1 MQFLRKSTAAQT
13 RTIGP
18 FVDDTDAKTAET
30 ALTIANTDIKLMANG
45 GSSANKNSGGA
56 THRANGH
63 YAITLDDTDTA
74 TVGELTVS
82 VSVAGALPVWAKF
95 YVLTEA
101 VFDAMF
107 GASAA
112 GPTAS
117 LGTNAPA
124 GWINAAAIAPS
135 ALNGKG
141 DWATAGDEMAL
152 TSAERST
159 LAGVIDSR
167 LLDDGD
173 ATDLIAGIV
182 ARLGTVDIDET
193 SLVAALKAALF
204 DAADITNKLRVD
216 SSGRVTVGSNAD
228 KTGYSLVTAPLDAT
242 GIRNAVGLTSANIDT
257 QLSGI
262 LGRTWTDT
270 ERAQI
275 RYLLGV
281 DGTASAPVSAVGNLR
296 VMLRPSVVIDANTPI
311 VTEGLSFAVTAR
323 DDFENDGEIGPIG
336 PIRVETDLPLLR
348 PTNPPRLRFGA
359 TQRLGSRLGAVK
371 FIGSAYAEAVV
382 GQSDQ
387 FDIYIE
393 LTREE
398 LNRVPGTYSWDVEAV
413 FPDGDVRTIVDGT
426 LTLKASMGDN
436 EERDPLLTP

>member
-1 MQFLRKSTAAQT
+1 
-13 RTIGP
+13 
-18 FVDDTDAKTAET
+18 
-30 ALTIANTDIKLMANG
+30 
-45 GSSANKNSGGA
+45 
-56 THRANGH
+56 
-63 YAITLDDTDTA
+63 
-74 TVGELTVS
+74 
-82 VSVAGALPVWAKF
+82 
-95 YVLTEA
+95 
-101 VFDAMF
+101 
-107 GASAA
+107 
-112 GPTAS
+112 
-117 LGTNAPA
+117 
-124 GWINAAAIAPS
+124 
-135 ALNGKG
+135 
-141 DWATAGDEMAL
+141 MAL

-311 VTEGLSFAVTAR
+311 VTEGCRSR
-323 DDFENDGEIGPIG
+323 
-336 PIRVETDLPLLR
+336 
-348 PTNPPRLRFGA
+348 
-359 TQRLGSRLGAVK
+359 SRLAM
-371 FIGSAYAEAVV
+371 I
-382 GQSDQ
+382 
-387 FDIYIE
+387 
-393 LTREE
+393 LR
-398 LNRVPGTYSWDVEAV
+398 RW
-413 FPDGDVRTIVDGT
+413 
-426 LTLKASMGDN
+426 
-436 EERDPLLTP
+436 